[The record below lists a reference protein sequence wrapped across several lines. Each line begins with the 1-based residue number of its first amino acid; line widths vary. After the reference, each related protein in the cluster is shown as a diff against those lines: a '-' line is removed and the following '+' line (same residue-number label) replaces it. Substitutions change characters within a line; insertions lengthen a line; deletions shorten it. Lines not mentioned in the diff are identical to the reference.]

1 MNYYFKKSIY
11 TLVLSLLILVAVNF
25 IANKFFL
32 RWDLTAEKRYTLTP
46 ATKKLL
52 SNLKQ
57 NVEIDVYLEGKDL
70 PAGMKRL
77 KKETRELL
85 QEFRSYSNGN
95 ITYKFIDVNTIKKDK
110 EKKIEELVQKGV
122 KPINLE
128 VNTNSGFMEK
138 LIFPGAILKANGRE
152 IPIQILENQ
161 FTFGA
166 QGSID
171 NSINFLEYK
180 LANAVQKL
188 IKKTP
193 PRIAFWHQSIVAPK
207 FRRNRPT
214 RSRRSP

>member
-171 NSINFLEYK
+171 NS
-180 LANAVQKL
+180 
-188 IKKTP
+188 
-193 PRIAFWHQSIVAPK
+193 
-207 FRRNRPT
+207 
-214 RSRRSP
+214 